1 MSSILTNKKTLE
13 WLFLAWLIT
22 LPFGSSLG
30 GISFGFFTLYPNLLF
45 SIALLAPLPWIILKW
60 PRLIK
65 LFTSFL
71 LIWLVYGVIF
81 AVYNGKSESI
91 IFDVRSL
98 GMQLVFALGLFST
111 YTILGWEKFKDLLVV
126 GLRCFLFVLL
136 FFGFFEFYTGIHLEG
151 NTTAKLYFLP
161 VNFIFYAPL
170 FTYDNPNDFL
180 LYCIF
185 ILLILLTFDD
195 RLRNNRFVPISIA
208 LLIALFTICAYSRLA
223 NFILTIIIIFQLFQ
237 QFLVLKK
244 RIEVRRYIPYAI
256 VGVLMFGLLLVNPL
270 FIGPKYSA
278 VNKFQKNE
286 LDVSGRDSMII
297 DNSGKVVDRVPRK
310 VKFNEPTADQVRMNL
325 ILNGLD
331 LIKEQPILGVGPGQ
345 FRQRHEDK
353 KVERNVGT
361 VLSPHNFVIEIVS
374 QFGIFGWAY
383 LLFVA
388 YAFYQ
393 LVLKKWKVN
402 RTNRYWMLIVFISIP
417 IMWLMPSGYLYQ
429 AVNWLLL
436 PLLLIEVLRIQKEEN
451 VQ

>member
-1 MSSILTNKKTLE
+1 
-13 WLFLAWLIT
+13 
-22 LPFGSSLG
+22 
-30 GISFGFFTLYPNLLF
+30 
-45 SIALLAPLPWIILKW
+45 
-60 PRLIK
+60 
-65 LFTSFL
+65 
-71 LIWLVYGVIF
+71 
-81 AVYNGKSESI
+81 
-91 IFDVRSL
+91 
-98 GMQLVFALGLFST
+98 
-111 YTILGWEKFKDLLVV
+111 
-126 GLRCFLFVLL
+126 
-136 FFGFFEFYTGIHLEG
+136 
-151 NTTAKLYFLP
+151 
-161 VNFIFYAPL
+161 
-170 FTYDNPNDFL
+170 
-180 LYCIF
+180 
-185 ILLILLTFDD
+185 
-195 RLRNNRFVPISIA
+195 
-208 LLIALFTICAYSRLA
+208 
-223 NFILTIIIIFQLFQ
+223 
-237 QFLVLKK
+237 
-244 RIEVRRYIPYAI
+244 
-256 VGVLMFGLLLVNPL
+256 MFGLLLVNPL

-361 VLSPHNFVIEIVS
+361 VLSPHNFVIEIIS